1 MPCNDDNIFNSFRIG
16 ENKYIVEILVFAVLK
31 KFY

>member
-1 MPCNDDNIFNSFRIG
+1 MPCYDNIFNSFHIG
-16 ENKYIVEILVFAVLK
+16 ENKYIVEILVFAILK